1 MRRVLPVG
9 SVSVSRIAIANKR
22 RRHAARVAAGVA
34 FLPPATACR
43 CAVPDGLFVRRARTV
58 VCVRC
63 HLVVPVEGSC

>member
-9 SVSVSRIAIANKR
+9 SVSAFAIGVAKKR

-43 CAVPDGLFVRRARTV
+43 CAIPDGLFIRRARTV
-58 VCVRC
+58 VCERC
-63 HLVVPVEGSC
+63 HLVVPIEGSC